1 MVCALPV
8 SSEAADLSWVPAAE
22 ASHVAVPQVPSRPAR
37 VPDNQ
42 AGKRTKVSKCALC
55 ITSLNLVLEAFA
67 SQNQRNMPHWTAR
80 ARPWTRGRAG
90 SGATEM
96 GSGLSH
102 SFVSQ
107 VSLCAWGHCRLL
119 DKPLS
124 VFPSG
129 TTGQRT
135 VAISNLSHASR
146 PCERLRGGPAATDW
160 LISSLFPC
168 PLSTVPCPCVHGSR
182 C

>member
-1 MVCALPV
+1 MWRCLKY
-8 SSEAADLSWVPAAE
+8 PAALQE
-22 ASHVAVPQVPSRPAR
+22 FLT
-37 VPDNQ
+37 NQ

-67 SQNQRNMPHWTAR
+67 SQNQ
-80 ARPWTRGRAG
+80 WTRGRAG

-146 PCERLRGGPAATDW
+146 PCERLRGSPAATDW